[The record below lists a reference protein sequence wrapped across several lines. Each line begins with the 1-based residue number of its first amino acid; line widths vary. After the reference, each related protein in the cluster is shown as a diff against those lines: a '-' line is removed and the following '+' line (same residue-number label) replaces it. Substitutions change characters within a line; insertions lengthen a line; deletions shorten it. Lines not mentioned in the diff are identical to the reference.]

1 MKFDNMV
8 LYVKPGCPFCHRV
21 LDFMTANDIQI
32 DTVNS
37 TDPQHRQ
44 ELLDMNGTTQSPCL
58 VIDGQAYARVRRHHR
73 VSEGSHRL
81 TAPS

>member
-21 LDFMTANDIQI
+21 LDFMAANDIQI
-32 DTVNS
+32 ETVDS

-44 ELLDMNGTTQSPCL
+44 ELLDMNGTTQVPCL
-58 VIDGQAYARVRRHHR
+58 VVDDKPMLESDDIVQYLEDMI
-73 VSEGSHRL
+73 S
-81 TAPS
+81 

>member
-1 MKFDNMV
+1 MKLDNMV

-58 VIDGQAYARVRRHHR
+58 VIDGKPMLESADIIAYLQSRIA
-73 VSEGSHRL
+73 
-81 TAPS
+81 

>member
-21 LDFMTANDIQI
+21 LDFMAANGIQI
-32 DTVNS
+32 ETVDS

-44 ELLDMNGTTQSPCL
+44 ELLDMNGHDAVALPGC
-58 VIDGQAYARVRRHHR
+58 VDGEPMLESADIIAYLQGRIA
-73 VSEGSHRL
+73 
-81 TAPS
+81 

>member
-1 MKFDNMV
+1 MKLDNMV
-8 LYVKPGCPFCHRV
+8 LYCKPGCPFCHRV

-32 DTVNS
+32 ETVNS

-58 VIDGQAYARVRRHHR
+58 VIDGKPMLESADIIAYLK
-73 VSEGSHRL
+73 GL
-81 TAPS
+81 L